1 MKPPTQHW
9 KGLNRDMKRLIL
21 IVTVCLFV
29 AIPLAVTNHAS
40 AHELLPKN
48 VIQYI
53 KDNPEASEEQI
64 KDYID
69 KNAPE
74 ISGRVKDQQDVI
86 EIVNQDTSFT
96 DNALDFMKLGVQHI
110 LGGIDHILFVL
121 SFLLVFVS
129 IKEVLKYTGTFT
141 IAHSITLILASTGV
155 LTLNPRLVEPVIAL
169 SIAVVA
175 ITTVFLPKKSFLG
188 SPRAK
193 LLIIFSF
200 GLFHGLGFAGLLK
213 EIQVPP
219 DKFLASLVSFNIGI
233 ELGQLIIV
241 AVSLPFI
248 YLLRNKNWYP
258 KLIKVTA
265 VVIASIAIFWMFQR
279 IFQ

>member
-1 MKPPTQHW
+1 
-9 KGLNRDMKRLIL
+9 MKRLIL

-233 ELGQLIIV
+233 ELGQLLIV
-241 AVSLPFI
+241 AVALPFI

>member
-1 MKPPTQHW
+1 MAT
-9 KGLNRDMKRLIL
+9 
-21 IVTVCLFV
+21 CFLFV
-29 AIPLAVTNHAS
+29 AIPFAVTNHAS

-53 KDNPEASEEQI
+53 KENPEATDEQI
-64 KDYID
+64 KDYIE

-74 ISGRVKDQQDVI
+74 ITELVKDQQNVI
-86 EIVNQDTSFT
+86 EIVNQDTSFI
-96 DNALDFMKLGVQHI
+96 DNALDFIKLGVSHI
-110 LGGIDHILFVL
+110 LSGPDHILFVL
-121 SFLLVFVS
+121 SFMLVFVS
-129 IKEVLKYTGTFT
+129 LKEVLKYTTTFT
-141 IAHSITLILASTGV
+141 IAHSITLILAGTGL
-155 LTLNPRLVEPVIAL
+155 LTLNPRLVEPVIAF

-175 ITTVFLPKKSFLG
+175 ITTVFLSKKTFLG

-213 EIQVPP
+213 EIQIPS
-219 DKFLASLVSFNIGI
+219 DKFLASLLSFNIGI

-241 AVSLPFI
+241 ATALPFI
-248 YLLRNKNWYP
+248 YLLRNKSWYP
-258 KLIKVTA
+258 KLIKVA
-265 VVIASIAIFWMFQR
+265 AAVIASVALFWMFQR

>member
-1 MKPPTQHW
+1 MK
-9 KGLNRDMKRLIL
+9 KIIL
-21 IVTVCLFV
+21 MATVFLFV
-29 AIPLAVTNHAS
+29 AVPLALTNHAS

-53 KDNPEASEEQI
+53 KENPDASDEQI
-64 KDYID
+64 KDYIE

-74 ISGRVKDQQDVI
+74 VAGKVKDQQNVI
-86 EIVNQDTSFT
+86 EIVNQDTSFI
-96 DNALDFMKLGVQHI
+96 DNALDFIKLGVQHI
-110 LGGIDHILFVL
+110 LSGYDHILFVL

-129 IKEVLKYTGTFT
+129 LKEVLKYTSTFT
-141 IAHSITLILASTGV
+141 IAHSITLILAVTGV
-155 LTLNPRLVEPVIAL
+155 LTLNPRLVEPVIAF
-169 SIAVVA
+169 SIAAVA
-175 ITTVFLPKKSFLG
+175 IITVFLPKKSFLG

-219 DKFLASLVSFNIGI
+219 DKFLASLFSFNIGI

-241 AVSLPFI
+241 AAALPFI
-248 YLLRNKNWYP
+248 YLLRNKSWYP
-258 KLIKVTA
+258 KLIKVAA
-265 VVIASIAIFWMFQR
+265 VFIAGIAIFWMIQR
-279 IFQ
+279 IFQQD

>member
-1 MKPPTQHW
+1 MAA
-9 KGLNRDMKRLIL
+9 
-21 IVTVCLFV
+21 VCLFV
-29 AIPLAVTNHAS
+29 AIPFAVTNHAS

-53 KDNPEASEEQI
+53 KDNPEASDAQI
-64 KDYID
+64 KDYIE

-74 ISGRVKDQQDVI
+74 VAGKVKDQQNVI
-86 EIVNQDTSFT
+86 EIVNQDTSFV
-96 DNALDFMKLGVQHI
+96 DNAFDFMKLGVHHI

-129 IKEVLKYTGTFT
+129 IKEVLKYTSTFT
-141 IAHSITLILASTGV
+141 IAHSITLILAGTGV
-155 LTLNPRLVEPVIAL
+155 LTLNPRLVEPVIAF

-175 ITTVFLPKKSFLG
+175 ITTVFLPKNSLLG

-193 LLIIFSF
+193 LLIIFLF
-200 GLFHGLGFAGLLK
+200 GLFHGLGFAGLLQ
-213 EIQVPP
+213 EIQVPQ

-233 ELGQLIIV
+233 ELGQLLIV
-241 AVSLPFI
+241 AAALPFT
-248 YLLRNKNWYP
+248 YLLRNKSWYP

-265 VVIASIAIFWMFQR
+265 LVIAGIAIFWMFQR